1 MPQITLK
8 QPGQPVADFAVAGA
22 TVTVAGVSVDC
33 AARQMDVAVAI
44 EIRRNTTGPSEG
56 GDGAYLAQITIP
68 ARRYTL
74 VKAISAENDSVMAR
88 SSTTQEPLPLDP
100 NAVQVTLWPTA

>member
-1 MPQITLK
+1 MPQIILK
-8 QPGQPVADFAVAGA
+8 QPGQPVADFAFTGT

-33 AARQMDVAVAI
+33 AHRQMDVAVAV
-44 EIRRNTTGPSEG
+44 EIRRNASGPGEG
-56 GDGAYLAQITIP
+56 GNGAYLAQITIP

-74 VKAISAENDSVMAR
+74 AQALGAAGKDGDGPRFVM
-88 SSTTQEPLPLDP
+88 QEAVPLDL